1 MCQDVKY
8 KYFYYRYYRQIT
20 KSKALFRDLFLIDSF
35 LVYRRQVSSTKKIK
49 ITIWC
54 DLLYECKLRKNF
66 KFQFRRPFSL
76 GFQYCFPTYFKII
89 CQNEQIHFCAKQ
101 MRYISEIWFLIF
113 CLIDYIC
120 LCTLYIFIIF
130 EHFWLKINDN
140 TSTYI
145 I

>member
-20 KSKALFRDLFLIDSF
+20 KSKALFRDLFLKDSF

-89 CQNEQIHFCAKQ
+89 CQNEQFNTFLCKTNALYLRNLISHFLF
-101 MRYISEIWFLIF
+101 SWFYL
-113 CLIDYIC
+113 
-120 LCTLYIFIIF
+120 FI
-130 EHFWLKINDN
+130 
-140 TSTYI
+140 YI
-145 I
+145 IYFYYFWTLLIKN

>member
-49 ITIWC
+49 ITSWC

-89 CQNEQIHFCAKQ
+89 CQNEQIYFCAKQ
-101 MRYISEIWFLIF
+101 MRYVSEIWFLIF
-113 CLIDYIC
+113 HFLFNW
-120 LCTLYIFIIF
+120 LYLFM
-130 EHFWLKINDN
+130 
-140 TSTYI
+140 YI
-145 I
+145 IYFNYFWTLLIKD

>member
-8 KYFYYRYYRQIT
+8 KYFCYRYYRQIT
-20 KSKALFRDLFLIDSF
+20 KSKAPFRDLFLKDSF

-89 CQNEQIHFCAKQ
+89 CQNEQFNTFLCKTNALYLRNLISHFLFSWFYLF
-101 MRYISEIWFLIF
+101 MYIIYFYYFWKFLI
-113 CLIDYIC
+113 
-120 LCTLYIFIIF
+120 
-130 EHFWLKINDN
+130 KN
-140 TSTYI
+140 
-145 I
+145 